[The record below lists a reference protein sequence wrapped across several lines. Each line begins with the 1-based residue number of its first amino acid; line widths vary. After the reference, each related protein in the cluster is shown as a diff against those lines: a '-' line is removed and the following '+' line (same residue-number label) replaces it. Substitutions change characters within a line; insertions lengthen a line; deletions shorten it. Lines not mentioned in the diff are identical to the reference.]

1 MNKQKLTEFF
11 KSKKGV
17 CVVVAIVCL
26 ILGGSIEKSNSD
38 KRIKDMEEKYNS
50 QISLLN
56 KKNEE
61 LNSKLDEAKPWFE
74 MSDAQKKAKEE
85 ELKKQKEA
93 EEKEA
98 AEKAAAEKKAKEEEE
113 KKGYDTGIT
122 YENLA
127 RTPDD
132 YLGKKVKFNGKV
144 IQVMENDEETQI
156 RLAVNDNYDTILY
169 LGIPKTLT
177 TNNRILENDEITIMG
192 KSAGLLTYQSTM
204 GGNITI
210 PSVLVE
216 KFE

>member
-11 KSKKGV
+11 KSKKGL

-50 QISLLN
+50 KISLLN
-56 KKNEE
+56 NKNEE

-93 EEKEA
+93 KEKEA

-113 KKGYDTGIT
+113 KKGYDTGVT

-144 IQVMENDEETQI
+144 IQVMEDDKETQI

>member
-11 KSKKGV
+11 KSKKGL
-17 CVVVAIVCL
+17 CIVVAIVCL
-26 ILGGSIEKSNSD
+26 ILGGSIEKSNTD
-38 KRIKDMEEKYNS
+38 KRIKDIENKYNS
-50 QISLLN
+50 QIDLLN

-93 EEKEA
+93 EEKAA

-113 KKGYDTGIT
+113 KKGYDTGVT

-132 YLGKKVKFNGKV
+132 YLGKKVKFSGKV
-144 IQVMENDEETQI
+144 VQVMEDDDETQI
-156 RLAVNDNYDTILY
+156 RLAVNDNYDNILY
-169 LGIPKTLT
+169 LGVPKTLT
-177 TNNRILENDEITIMG
+177 GNNRILENDEITIMG
-192 KSAGLLTYQSTM
+192 KYAGLLTYKSTM

-210 PSVLVE
+210 PSVLVD

>member
-11 KSKKGV
+11 KSKKGL
-17 CVVVAIVCL
+17 CIVVAIVCL
-26 ILGGSIEKSNSD
+26 ILGGSIEKSNTD
-38 KRIKDMEEKYNS
+38 KRIKDMENKYNS
-50 QISLLN
+50 QIDLLN

-93 EEKEA
+93 EEKAA

-113 KKGYDTGIT
+113 KKGYDTGVT

-132 YLGKKVKFNGKV
+132 YLGKKVKFSGKV
-144 IQVMENDEETQI
+144 VQVMEDDDETQI
-156 RLAVNDNYDTILY
+156 RLAVNDNYDNILY
-169 LGIPKTLT
+169 LGVPKTLT
-177 TNNRILENDEITIMG
+177 GNNRILENDEITIMG
-192 KSAGLLTYQSTM
+192 KSAGLLTYKSTM

-210 PSVLVE
+210 PSVLVD

>member
-11 KSKKGV
+11 KSKKGL
-17 CVVVAIVCL
+17 CIVVAIVCL
-26 ILGGSIEKSNSD
+26 ILGGSIEKSNTD
-38 KRIKDMEEKYNS
+38 KRIKDIENKYNS
-50 QISLLN
+50 QIDLLN

-93 EEKEA
+93 EEKAA

-113 KKGYDTGIT
+113 KKGYDTGVT

-132 YLGKKVKFNGKV
+132 YLGKKVKFSGKV
-144 IQVMENDEETQI
+144 VQVMEDDDETQI
-156 RLAVNDNYDTILY
+156 RLAVNDNYDNILY
-169 LGIPKTLT
+169 LGVPKTLT
-177 TNNRILENDEITIMG
+177 GNNRILENDEITIMG
-192 KSAGLLTYQSTM
+192 KSAGLLTYKSTM

-210 PSVLVE
+210 PSVLVD